1 MIQSDYPLSFVPI
14 SPYENNNILWFISA
28 STNISEYRRLSKTC
42 CYRCQVHVT
51 QWNEIYINSLFPKE
65 KPWVYFINDLLAN
78 SFTFY
83 DNRSGSI
90 VVDFY
95 IVVAVQV
102 TSDAQTDIS
111 ISIVGLLSGSLNLTY
126 ANQAYTVET
135 ISITDSTGQNTSKT
149 FLAHSIQ
156 FQ

>member
-1 MIQSDYPLSFVPI
+1 M
-14 SPYENNNILWFISA
+14 
-28 STNISEYRRLSKTC
+28 
-42 CYRCQVHVT
+42 
-51 QWNEIYINSLFPKE
+51 
-65 KPWVYFINDLLAN
+65 YFINDLLAN

-111 ISIVGLLSGSLNLTY
+111 TSIVGLLSGSLNLTY